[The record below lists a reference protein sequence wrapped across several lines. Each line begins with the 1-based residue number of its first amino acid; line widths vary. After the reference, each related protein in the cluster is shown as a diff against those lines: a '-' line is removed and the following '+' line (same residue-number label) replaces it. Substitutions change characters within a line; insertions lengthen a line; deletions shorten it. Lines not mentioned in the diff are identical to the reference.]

1 MTLPN
6 RLLENQRAPA
16 LTDRRPFMNPD
27 VRQARPCPWIPE
39 APRGSQAL
47 PDIRPISSIS
57 YSIFLA
63 PYSRHEGT

>member
-1 MTLPN
+1 MTSPN
-6 RLLENQRAPA
+6 RSLQSQLMRA
-16 LTDRRPFMNPD
+16 TDRRSFFNPD